1 MVSGFQ
7 PDLVHSVRLVGSSP
21 ETVYKHSHFKSFRI
35 HTCRQLRVLAE
46 IDRYLPSV
54 TPLNSTLTKT
64 TPANFSRMNTYEK
77 RGRGA
82 RVSGFVLANPEL
94 QGFQGLY
101 LQTLSCKSS
110 KTERTPVS
118 TRQKSRYNPH
128 DFLGAFR

>member
-1 MVSGFQ
+1 MVIRFH
-7 PDLVHSVRLVGSSP
+7 LVFRHTVRPVTKPPKS
-21 ETVYKHSHFKSFRI
+21 VYKHSHFKSFRI

-54 TPLNSTLTKT
+54 TPLDSTLTKT
-64 TPANFSRMNTYEK
+64 TPANFPRMNTYEK

-101 LQTLSCKSS
+101 LQTISCK
-110 KTERTPVS
+110 
-118 TRQKSRYNPH
+118 
-128 DFLGAFR
+128 GFRVCTCKP

>member
-1 MVSGFQ
+1 MVSRFSAAS
-7 PDLVHSVRLVGSSP
+7 VHTVKPVTKPP

-54 TPLNSTLTKT
+54 TPLDSTLTKT
-64 TPANFSRMNTYEK
+64 PPANFSRMNTYEK

-82 RVSGFVLANPEL
+82 RVSGFVLANREL

-101 LQTLSCKSS
+101 LQTLSYKGFRVCTCK
-110 KTERTPVS
+110 P
-118 TRQKSRYNPH
+118 
-128 DFLGAFR
+128 